1 MTACP
6 IRYQRQV
13 SDRKGKIFYTSITS
27 LSHISKVSGHQAAH
41 GWRRCGA
48 DRHDPHPSALRSV
61 RLIRQPRRS
70 NHRGGCWKRH
80 SPLTIHQRFK
90 EEIQVWHLSIRQL
103 RFSRRLLSP
112 SAQVLRCGVLSTS
125 WKATATTTP
134 ALSLRA
140 SSSSWLIKGNKK
152 KGKAQSRRYQR
163 QATRINCDF
172 TRLVL

>member
-13 SDRKGKIFYTSITS
+13 PDRKGKIFYTSITS

-41 GWRRCGA
+41 GWRWCGA

-80 SPLTIHQRFK
+80 SPFTIHQRFK

-134 ALSLRA
+134 ALMLMYGRE
-140 SSSSWLIKGNKK
+140 
-152 KGKAQSRRYQR
+152 AQSKTKTASP
-163 QATRINCDF
+163 ATIPKSGERNRKIHSCM
-172 TRLVL
+172 LYLISI

>member
-1 MTACP
+1 MTARP

-27 LSHISKVSGHQAAH
+27 LSHISKEPRNQAVD
-41 GWRRCGA
+41 GRWWCGTH
-48 DRHDPHPSALRSV
+48 RHDPHPSALRSV

-80 SPLTIHQRFK
+80 SPFTIHQRFK

-134 ALSLRA
+134 ALMLMCDKVTPQYDRQPP
-140 SSSSWLIKGNKK
+140 LLFRTKGH
-152 KGKAQSRRYQR
+152 SIRRVH
-163 QATRINCDF
+163 DF
-172 TRLVL
+172 MLYLKY

>member
-1 MTACP
+1 MTARP
-6 IRYQRQV
+6 IRYQSRI
-13 SDRKGKIFYTSITS
+13 SDRNGKIFYTSIAS

-48 DRHDPHPSALRSV
+48 DRHDPHPPALRSV

-80 SPLTIHQRFK
+80 SPFTIHQRFK

-112 SAQVLRCGVLSTS
+112 SEQVLRCGALSTS
-125 WKATATTTP
+125 WKVTATTTP
-134 ALSLRA
+134 ALMRTV
-140 SSSSWLIKGNKK
+140 NKEAK
-152 KGKAQSRRYQR
+152 RSFR
-163 QATRINCDF
+163 
-172 TRLVL
+172 

>member
-1 MTACP
+1 MTARP

-27 LSHISKVSGHQAAH
+27 LSHISKVSGYQAAH

-112 SAQVLRCGVLSTS
+112 SVRVSRCGVLSTS
-125 WKATATTTP
+125 WKATATITP
-134 ALSLRA
+134 VPMLMCGKV
-140 SSSSWLIKGNKK
+140 IK
-152 KGKAQSRRYQR
+152 RFR
-163 QATRINCDF
+163 
-172 TRLVL
+172 